1 MMFRRKQLVRHVK
14 TGGVYRIVAH
24 CQLEATNRPAYAY
37 RLVEYRPDSY
47 LPLEVRDAPLWVRDA
62 DEMEDG
68 RFTPA

>member
-37 RLVEYRPDSY
+37 RLM
-47 LPLEVRDAPLWVRDA
+47 EVRDAPLWVRDA